1 MGNIVEVDRP
11 HVAFFAGL
19 KYVGE
24 SGDHMF
30 GYVFHKFYMWCCVN

>member
-1 MGNIVEVDRP
+1 MLLI
-11 HVAFFAGL
+11 AGL

-24 SGDHMF
+24 TAGHMF